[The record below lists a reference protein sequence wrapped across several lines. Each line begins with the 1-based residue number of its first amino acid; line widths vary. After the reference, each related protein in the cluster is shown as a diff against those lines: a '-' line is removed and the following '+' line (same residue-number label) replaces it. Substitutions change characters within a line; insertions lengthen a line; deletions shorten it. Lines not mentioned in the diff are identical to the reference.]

1 MEETREFHLDEISV
15 RSICIDVLKNIWL
28 IVLSAAAAWF
38 AVTGAE
44 KWIYVP
50 EYTATATLV
59 VNATGNTN
67 AYSSLVLT
75 NQMASVFSEVFQSN
89 VLRDRIA
96 EDLGMDSVEGEIST
110 SVIEETN
117 LIILRVTSV
126 NPRQT
131 YLMIQSALDNYDTVS
146 DYLFSN
152 AVLRI
157 LQEPTVP
164 VSPSNV
170 LDLGRIRKIGMLGA
184 AAAITAAVIL
194 FSVLRFT
201 IKTKEGAKRNLDGK
215 ILGIVPYVR
224 KRKTWKETMH
234 RKNRSLLISSPL
246 VSMIFSESVRK
257 VVTRLDHHIKRRN
270 QKVIMVTSVLEN
282 EGKSTVA
289 ANLALALAEKEK
301 RVVLLDGDFKKP
313 AQYKIFSRP
322 QTNNVWM
329 IDYLT
334 GKAPMNEVFAYDK
347 NTNLFTVYQNSGVRN
362 SSGLLGSD
370 NMRTLVETCREN
382 MDYVILD
389 SPPMALSSDAELMMR
404 MVDAVVLVV
413 CQDRADIR
421 AINDAA
427 DTIRQNKVDFAG
439 FVLNAFHKDVA
450 FEHSREYGKY
460 YRHAEKEEVSE
471 G

>member
-15 RSICIDVLKNIWL
+15 RSICADVLKNIWL
-28 IVLSAAAAWF
+28 IALSIAAAWF

-44 KWIYVP
+44 KWLYVP

-96 EDLGMDSVEGEIST
+96 EDLGVDSVEGEIST
-110 SVIEETN
+110 SVINETN
-117 LIILRVTSV
+117 LIILKVTSV

-170 LDLGRIRKIGMLGA
+170 LNLGRMRKLAMLGA
-184 AAAITAAVIL
+184 GALTAAAVMF
-194 FSVLRFT
+194 FSVMRFT
-201 IKTKEGAKRNLDGK
+201 VKTRESAKRNLDGK
-215 ILGIVPYVR
+215 ILGMIPYTK
-224 KRKTWKETMH
+224 KRRTWKEAVR
-234 RKNRSLLISSPL
+234 RKNRSLLIRYTT
-246 VSMIFSESVRK
+246 VSMVFSEAVRK
-257 VVTRLDHHIKRRN
+257 AVTRISHHMKRRG

-282 EGKSTVA
+282 EGKSTIA
-289 ANLALALAEKEK
+289 ANLALALAEKDK
-301 RVVLLDGDFKKP
+301 RVVLIDGDFKKP

-322 QTNNVWM
+322 QTNGRWM
-329 IDYLT
+329 TDYLT
-334 GKAPMNEVFAYDK
+334 GKVPMNEIFAYDEH
-347 NTNLFTVYQNSGVRN
+347 TNLLCVYQNSSVRN
-362 SSGLLGSD
+362 SGGVLGSD
-370 NMRTLVETCREN
+370 RMKTLVETCRRE

-404 MVDAVVLVV
+404 MVDAVILVV
-413 CQDRADIR
+413 HQDRTDIR

-439 FVLNAFHKDVA
+439 FVLNAFRRDVS
-450 FEHSREYGKY
+450 FSHEKQYGRY
-460 YRHAEKEEVSE
+460 YRHIEKEEAE